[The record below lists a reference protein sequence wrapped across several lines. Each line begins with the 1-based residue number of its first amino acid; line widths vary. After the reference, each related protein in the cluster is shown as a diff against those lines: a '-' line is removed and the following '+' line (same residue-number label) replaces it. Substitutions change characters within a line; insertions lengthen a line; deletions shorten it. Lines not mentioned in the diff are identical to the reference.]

1 MSVGCVEASNNIFSL
16 CYFGAPRFLRVVSTV
31 LRSKSMILER
41 FRQNKKR
48 FWERDRVKIVSLT
61 AERRGVS

>member
-1 MSVGCVEASNNIFSL
+1 
-16 CYFGAPRFLRVVSTV
+16 
-31 LRSKSMILER
+31 MILER